1 MFLILHTV
9 APCQEEGHQRGAAV
23 AGSSRRSEEVSCDWW
38 RAGHVIPALTLI
50 GPGGGH
56 QQAQCDGHP
65 PRAEHGDGEE
75 TGGARLHRIQ
85 VSTVQ
90 YSTVQYSTL

>member
-1 MFLILHTV
+1 M
-9 APCQEEGHQRGAAV
+9 
-23 AGSSRRSEEVSCDWW
+23 
-38 RAGHVIPALTLI
+38 IPTLTLI
-50 GPGGGH
+50 GPGGGQ

-75 TGGARLHRIQ
+75 AGGARLHRLQ

-90 YSTVQYSTL
+90 YSTVQYRIQVISLSSSLVTVFTLASYLSLSSFSSPL